1 LKQSRH
7 VWSERL
13 IERAVWLATRVPYRD
28 DVGVVERFLGGHLSA
43 SSLGR
48 LIQEYGGRLEA
59 ARVAEAGE
67 EAALPQRGSVVPGE
81 QREATRRGIGV
92 DGALVHIRGEGWK
105 EVKVAVV
112 FAYAPVCRSSLVA
125 EPDGPETPELL
136 DISAQSYCACLG
148 DVEAFEPLQ
157 WAEASRRR
165 LPQAWEQ
172 VAISDGAEWI
182 RRLYERNYGQATPVV
197 DWYHAM
203 EHVWTAGRL
212 VCGEEGPHLTSWV
225 KRRET
230 ALWLGQVHE
239 VVRVIRAE
247 AAELSGEPQQKL
259 LTEATYFERNAR
271 RMQYQEFRE
280 EGLPIG
286 SGMVEGGACKA
297 LVGDRLKGT
306 GMRWSRPGAQ
316 AMLTLRAELF
326 SQRWEVAW
334 QLACPKFSQLA

>member
-1 LKQSRH
+1 MKQSRH
-7 VWSERL
+7 PWSERL
-13 IERAVWLATRVPYRD
+13 IERAVWLATHVPYRD
-28 DVGVVERFLGGHLSA
+28 DVSALERFGGGHMSA

-48 LIQEYGGRLEA
+48 LVAEYGGRLQA
-59 ARVAEAGE
+59 ARVEEAAE
-67 EAALPQRGSVVPGE
+67 EAALPQRGSAVPGE

-92 DGALVHIRGEGWK
+92 DGALVYIRGEGWK

-112 FAYAPVCRSSLVA
+112 FAYAPICLSSLAA
-125 EPDGPETPELL
+125 EPHGPETAERM
-136 DISAQSYCACLG
+136 DISAQSYCTCLG

-165 LPQAWEQ
+165 LPLAWEQ

-203 EHVWTAGRL
+203 EHVWAAGRL

-230 ALWLGQVHE
+230 ALWMGQVHE
-239 VVRVIRAE
+239 VVRAIRAE
-247 AAELSGEPQQKL
+247 AAALSGQTQQKL

-280 EGLPIG
+280 QGLPIG

-297 LVGDRLKGT
+297 LVEDRLKGT

-326 SQRWEVAW
+326 SLRWEEAW
-334 QLACPKFSQLA
+334 HLACPKFFQLA